1 MKRVIC
7 LYRVSTVGQV
17 DHDDIPMQKLAC
29 REYAATHPDWEIV
42 DEISEK
48 GISGYKVS
56 TNDRDAIVE
65 IKKRAIMHKFDVLLV
80 FMFDRIGRR
89 DDETPFVVQW
99 FVQQGIEVWSAREG
113 EQRFDNHVDKLLNY
127 IRFWQAS
134 GESEKT
140 SIRVKTKHSQMVQ
153 EGLYRGGHVPYGYK
167 LEHQGRTNKKNQQVR
182 DLVIDED
189 EAIIVREIFDL
200 LTNHGYGTNRVAQYL
215 NGKGIKTKNGTTLW
229 RGTSIRSLID
239 NPIYI
244 GIYHMQGVQSEPFDH
259 LKIIDEDLFM
269 RCQQTVKA
277 RSTKNFDGEHVVFRT
292 DTRSLLTGII
302 FCGHCGC
309 RLCYNHQHEER
320 KLASGGTSV
329 YDYET
334 YRCYRKIS
342 ASRTCDGQSGYKATA
357 LNEAVEQ
364 QVRLFLS
371 KLEAVPKERLVELA
385 SARNEETYKV
395 AYKQAQ
401 KDFENAQK
409 QVTALEEEAVK
420 APGSRQIWISA
431 EDALPWREEL
441 EAQTVWPVYI
451 PAGTVYYPRTFGAGD
466 QAKASLEDC
475 LTEENASAHGYDL
488 SGAILALEEGYAL
501 VGFAGGMEVWVE
513 HGDLAVGKPEEERPS
528 EQTQLL
534 LAAREKASALGEAL
548 ETWGGELIWHARDGG
563 YYSAYFPLRDS
574 ENTACVVFAGSYE
587 RGWTPDRT
595 LLIPPGAEDWP

>member
-56 TNDRDAIVE
+56 TNARDAIVE
-65 IKKRAIMHKFDVLLV
+65 IKKRAILHQFDVLLV

-113 EQRFDNHVDKLLNY
+113 EQRFDSHVDKLLNY

-140 SIRVKTKHSQMVQ
+140 SIRVKTKHTQMVQ
-153 EGLYRGGHVPYGYK
+153 DGQYRGGNLPFGYK
-167 LEHQGRTNKKNQQVR
+167 LEHQGRTNKKNQEVR
-182 DLVIDED
+182 DLMIDED
-189 EAIIVREIFDL
+189 EATVVREIFDL

-215 NGKGIKTKNGTTLW
+215 NGKGIKTKRGTSLW
-229 RGTSIRSLID
+229 RGTSIRAIID

-244 GIYHMQGVQSEPFDH
+244 GIYHMQGVQSEPFEH
-259 LKIIDEDLFM
+259 LRIIDDDLFH
-269 RCQQTVKA
+269 RCQQTVKG
-277 RSTKNFDGEHVVFRT
+277 RSTKNFGEESVVFRT

-302 FCGHCGC
+302 YCGHCGC

-320 KLASGGTSV
+320 KLANGGTSV

-342 ASRTCDGQSGYKATA
+342 SRRTCDGQSAYKATV

-364 QVRLFLS
+364 QVRFFLS
-371 KLEAVPKERLVELA
+371 KIESVPRERLMEIA
-385 SARNEETYKV
+385 SARNEETYKL
-395 AYKQAQ
+395 ALKQAQ

-420 APGSRQIWISA
+420 ALTGESQLDLSIVNSMLIKHRA
-431 EDALPWREEL
+431 KL
-441 EAQTVWPVYI
+441 EAADAAMKEAQSRME
-451 PAGTVYYPRTFGAGD
+451 AE
-466 QAKASLEDC
+466 K
-475 LTEENASAHGYDL
+475 ENAKGTRAQIDELLSWAECFDKADMGTKHLIVARLVERIEVNTGYKVFIKFRISL
-488 SGAILALEEGYAL
+488 KQ
-501 VGFAGGMEVWVE
+501 F
-513 HGDLAVGKPEEERPS
+513 
-528 EQTQLL
+528 
-534 LAAREKASALGEAL
+534 LGQE
-548 ETWGGELIWHARDGG
+548 
-563 YYSAYFPLRDS
+563 
-574 ENTACVVFAGSYE
+574 
-587 RGWTPDRT
+587 
-595 LLIPPGAEDWP
+595 

>member
-48 GISGYKVS
+48 GVSGYKVS
-56 TNDRDAIVE
+56 SNDRDAIVE
-65 IKKRAIMHKFDVLLV
+65 IKKRAITHKFDVLLV
-80 FMFDRIGRR
+80 FMFDRLGRR

-140 SIRVKTKHSQMVQ
+140 AIRVKTKHAQMVQ
-153 EGLYRGGHVPYGYK
+153 EGQYRGGHIPFGYK

-189 EAIIVREIFDL
+189 EATIVREIFDL

-215 NGKGIKTKNGTTLW
+215 NDKGIKTKRGTTLW
-229 RGTSIRSLID
+229 RGTAIRAIIN

-244 GIYHMQGVQSEPFDH
+244 GIYHMQGVQSEPFEH
-259 LKIIDEDLFM
+259 LKIIDEDQFR
-269 RCQQTVKA
+269 RCQQTVKG
-277 RSTKNFDGEHVVFRT
+277 RSTKNFGSETMVLRT

-320 KLASGGTSV
+320 KLAGGGTSI

-342 ASRTCDGQSGYKATA
+342 ASRSCDGQTSYKATA
-357 LNEAVEQ
+357 LNEAVEM
-364 QVRLFLS
+364 QVKQFLS
-371 KLEAVPKERLVELA
+371 RLESVPRERLVELA

-395 AYKQAQ
+395 AFKQAE
-401 KDFENAQK
+401 KEFANAQK
-409 QVTALEEEAVK
+409 QVAALEEEAVK
-420 APGSRQIWISA
+420 ALTGESQLDLSIVNQMLLKHRAKLETAQKA
-431 EDALPWREEL
+431 ME
-441 EAQTVWPVYI
+441 EAQT
-451 PAGTVYYPRTFGAGD
+451 RM
-466 QAKASLEDC
+466 QEEKENAKATKAQVEELLSWAQCFDKADIATKHLIVARLVERVDVSTGYKVHIKFRISLKQ
-475 LTEENASAHGYDL
+475 
-488 SGAILALEEGYAL
+488 
-501 VGFAGGMEVWVE
+501 F
-513 HGDLAVGKPEEERPS
+513 
-528 EQTQLL
+528 
-534 LAAREKASALGEAL
+534 LGE
-548 ETWGGELIWHARDGG
+548 E
-563 YYSAYFPLRDS
+563 
-574 ENTACVVFAGSYE
+574 
-587 RGWTPDRT
+587 
-595 LLIPPGAEDWP
+595 

>member
-277 RSTKNFDGEHVVFRT
+277 RSTKNFDGEPVVFRT

-364 QVRLFLS
+364 QVKLFLS

-385 SARNEETYKV
+385 SARNKPTRWL
-395 AYKQAQ
+395 
-401 KDFENAQK
+401 
-409 QVTALEEEAVK
+409 T
-420 APGSRQIWISA
+420 SRRRRILKMLKSRSP
-431 EDALPWREEL
+431 PWR
-441 EAQTVWPVYI
+441 
-451 PAGTVYYPRTFGAGD
+451 R
-466 QAKASLEDC
+466 
-475 LTEENASAHGYDL
+475 
-488 SGAILALEEGYAL
+488 
-501 VGFAGGMEVWVE
+501 
-513 HGDLAVGKPEEERPS
+513 KPSR
-528 EQTQLL
+528 
-534 LAAREKASALGEAL
+534 R
-548 ETWGGELIWHARDGG
+548 
-563 YYSAYFPLRDS
+563 
-574 ENTACVVFAGSYE
+574 
-587 RGWTPDRT
+587 
-595 LLIPPGAEDWP
+595 

>member
-29 REYAATHPDWEIV
+29 REYAATHADWEII

-48 GISGYKVS
+48 GVSGYKVS
-56 TNDRDAIVE
+56 TNARDAIVE
-65 IKKRAIMHKFDVLLV
+65 IKKRALLHQFDVLLV

-153 EGLYRGGHVPYGYK
+153 DGQYRGGSLPYGYK
-167 LEHQGRTNKKNQQVR
+167 LEHQGRTNKKNQEVR
-182 DLVIDED
+182 DLMIDED
-189 EAIIVREIFDL
+189 EAAIVREIFDL

-215 NGKGIKTKNGTTLW
+215 NEKGVKTKRGTTLW
-229 RGTSIRSLID
+229 RGTSIRALID

-244 GIYHMQGVQSEPFDH
+244 GIYHMQGVQSEPFEH
-259 LKIIDEDLFM
+259 LRIIDDNLFQ
-269 RCQQTVKA
+269 RCQQTVKG
-277 RSTKNFDGEHVVFRT
+277 RSTKNFGEEAVVFRT
-292 DTRSLLTGII
+292 DTRSLLSGII
-302 FCGHCGC
+302 YCGHCGC
-309 RLCYNHQHEER
+309 RLCFNHHHEER
-320 KLASGGTSV
+320 KLAGGGTSV

-342 ASRTCDGQSGYKATA
+342 SKRTCQGQTVYKAFA

-364 QVRLFLS
+364 QVKMFLS
-371 KLEAVPKERLVELA
+371 KIESIPRERLMELA

-395 AYKQAQ
+395 AFKQAQ
-401 KDFENAQK
+401 KDFENAEK

-420 APGSRQIWISA
+420 ALTGESQLDLSVVNSMLVKHRA
-431 EDALPWREEL
+431 KLEAAHTAME
-441 EAQTVWPVYI
+441 EAQT
-451 PAGTVYYPRTFGAGD
+451 RM
-466 QAKASLEDC
+466 QAEK
-475 LTEENASAHGYDL
+475 ENAKETKAQIDELL
-488 SGAILALEEGYAL
+488 SWAEC
-501 VGFAGGMEVWVE
+501 F
-513 HGDLAVGKPEEERPS
+513 
-528 EQTQLL
+528 
-534 LAAREKASALGEAL
+534 EKADIGTKHLIVARLVERVDVSTGYKVHIKFRISLKQFLGQE
-548 ETWGGELIWHARDGG
+548 
-563 YYSAYFPLRDS
+563 
-574 ENTACVVFAGSYE
+574 
-587 RGWTPDRT
+587 
-595 LLIPPGAEDWP
+595 